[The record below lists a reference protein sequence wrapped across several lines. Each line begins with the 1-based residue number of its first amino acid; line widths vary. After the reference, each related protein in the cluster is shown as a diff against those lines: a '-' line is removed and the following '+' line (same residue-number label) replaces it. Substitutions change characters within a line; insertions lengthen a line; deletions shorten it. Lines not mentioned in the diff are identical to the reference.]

1 MKLKKLGFIISL
13 FFLSMASH
21 ASSCNFSYKE
31 AVVSLSLE
39 NNINIKITSK
49 ESCKTKEFMAD
60 RFFDADVEVYKANIL
75 LGKFYSRHLVYN
87 PHEGKLLL
95 KNANLL
101 KWIEKSEKIKK
112 SLSSSLLVFDAKKKV
127 FMGDKGSV
135 RI

>member
-1 MKLKKLGFIISL
+1 MKKLGLIIFF
-13 FFLSMASH
+13 FFLSIAGQ

-49 ESCKTKEFMAD
+49 ESCKTKDFMAD
-60 RFFDADVEVYKANIL
+60 RFFDADVEVYKANVL

-87 PHEGKLLL
+87 PNEGKLFL

-101 KWIEKSEKIKK
+101 KWLEKSEKSKK
-112 SLSSSLLVFDAKKKV
+112 RLSSSLLVFDAKKKV